1 MDPIQIALIVLI
13 VAGVW
18 AVVELALVFRRTRGT
33 VDTLDKT
40 MGKLND
46 TIDDVRPVI
55 NKLDETVENLQPAIQ
70 QVEPLLQRS
79 TIAVEA
85 LSADLIEVNGVLRD
99 VSQITG
105 GVSTA
110 SGAMSNIA
118 GAATEKVQKLFNKKH
133 HDEPASPDR
142 TLTES
147 AGAGSL
153 HADTP
158 SEKMDEHQD
167 EMTDVATSDKS
178 YYTYDADRAASG
190 SEDDHE

>member
-18 AVVELALVFRRTRGT
+18 AVVELALVLRRTRGT

-40 MGKLND
+40 VGKLND

-70 QVEPLLQRS
+70 QIEPLLQRS
-79 TIAVEA
+79 SIAVEA

-133 HDEPASPDR
+133 HGEPASPDR

-147 AGAGSL
+147 VGDDSL
-153 HADTP
+153 HADAS
-158 SEKMDEHQD
+158 SEKKDEHMEETPD
-167 EMTDVATSDKS
+167 AAVSSKS
-178 YYTYDADRAASG
+178 YYTYGADCAAAG
-190 SEDDHE
+190 SEDNHE

>member
-70 QVEPLLQRS
+70 QVEPLHQRS

>member
-13 VAGVW
+13 VAGAW

>member
-18 AVVELALVFRRTRGT
+18 AVVELALVLRRTRGT

-40 MGKLND
+40 VGKLND

-70 QVEPLLQRS
+70 QIEPLLQRS

-167 EMTDVATSDKS
+167 EMIDVATSGKS

>member
-18 AVVELALVFRRTRGT
+18 VVVELALVFRRTRGT

>member
-79 TIAVEA
+79 MIAVEA

>member
-18 AVVELALVFRRTRGT
+18 AVVELALVLRRTRGT
-33 VDTLDKT
+33 VDSLDKT
-40 MGKLND
+40 VGKLND

-70 QVEPLLQRS
+70 QIEPLLQRS

-105 GVSTA
+105 GVSSA
-110 SGAMSNIA
+110 SSAVSNIA
-118 GAATEKVQKLFNKKH
+118 DVATEKVQKLFNKNH
-133 HDEPASPDR
+133 QEQPAPSDR
-142 TLTES
+142 TLTEAAGDDIWHIDEGIS
-147 AGAGSL
+147 AQK
-153 HADTP
+153 D
-158 SEKMDEHQD
+158 DEP
-167 EMTDVATSDKS
+167 EASTSPKS
-178 YYTYDADRAASG
+178 YYTYDAGVAAG

>member
-79 TIAVEA
+79 AIAVEA
-85 LSADLIEVNGVLRD
+85 LSADLIEVNCVLRD

>member
-13 VAGVW
+13 VAGAW

-133 HDEPASPDR
+133 HDEPASRDR

>member
-1 MDPIQIALIVLI
+1 M
-13 VAGVW
+13 
-18 AVVELALVFRRTRGT
+18 
-33 VDTLDKT
+33 
-40 MGKLND
+40 
-46 TIDDVRPVI
+46 RPF
-55 NKLDETVENLQPAIQ
+55 ENLQPAIQ
-70 QVEPLLQRS
+70 QIEPLLQRS

-118 GAATEKVQKLFNKKH
+118 GAASEKVQKLFNKKH
-133 HDEPASPDR
+133 RGEAVSHDR

-147 AGAGSL
+147 AGVDGS
-153 HADTP
+153 HADNSVENT
-158 SEKMDEHQD
+158 DEHQD
-167 EMTDVATSDKS
+167 EMPDAAASCKS
-178 YYTYDADRAASG
+178 YYTYDADGAAAG

>member
-79 TIAVEA
+79 MIAVEA

-133 HDEPASPDR
+133 HDEPASSDR

>member
-1 MDPIQIALIVLI
+1 MDPMQIALIVLI

-18 AVVELALVFRRTRGT
+18 AVVELALVLRRTRGT

-40 MGKLND
+40 VGKLND

-70 QVEPLLQRS
+70 QIEPLLQRS

-118 GAATEKVQKLFNKKH
+118 GAASEKVQKLFNKKH
-133 HDEPASPDR
+133 RGEAVSHDR

-147 AGAGSL
+147 AGVDGS
-153 HADTP
+153 HADNSVENT
-158 SEKMDEHQD
+158 DEHQD
-167 EMTDVATSDKS
+167 EMPDAVASCKS
-178 YYTYDADRAASG
+178 YYTYDADGAATG

>member
-18 AVVELALVFRRTRGT
+18 AVVELALVLRRTRGT

-40 MGKLND
+40 VGKLND

-147 AGAGSL
+147 AGVGSL

-167 EMTDVATSDKS
+167 EMTDVATSGKS

>member
-1 MDPIQIALIVLI
+1 
-13 VAGVW
+13 
-18 AVVELALVFRRTRGT
+18 
-33 VDTLDKT
+33 
-40 MGKLND
+40 
-46 TIDDVRPVI
+46 
-55 NKLDETVENLQPAIQ
+55 
-70 QVEPLLQRS
+70 
-79 TIAVEA
+79 
-85 LSADLIEVNGVLRD
+85 
-99 VSQITG
+99 
-105 GVSTA
+105 
-110 SGAMSNIA
+110 MSNIA

-167 EMTDVATSDKS
+167 EIIDAATSGKS
-178 YYTYDADRAASG
+178 YYTYDADRAVSG